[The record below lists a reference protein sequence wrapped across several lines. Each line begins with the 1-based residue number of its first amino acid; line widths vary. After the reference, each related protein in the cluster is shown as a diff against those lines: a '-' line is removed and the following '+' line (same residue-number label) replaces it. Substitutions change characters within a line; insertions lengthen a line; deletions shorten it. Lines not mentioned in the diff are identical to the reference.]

1 MMMPVRARWRALPR
15 ALRWPLL
22 ALITLY
28 AGYVLLGNLLL
39 NTPLGPAALN
49 RSPDKFA
56 MQSGPGLTWWPGR
69 LVLWNVDLQGQST
82 RTNWKVSAQRM
93 SGRIRL
99 LPLLHCQ
106 LLVPELHAR
115 GVHGGMRAAVVA
127 ATQSPAA
134 TQARRAAVA
143 PVKDAAD
150 MPAASASEGTAT
162 ATRNVEKNGDAAA
175 RAASAR
181 NDCNERDAH
190 SEYVVISPVRR
201 RSRQHTTTANRL
213 DPAVRPHRCRSPA
226 GRVGASA
233 AHRR

>member
-56 MQSGPGLTWWPGR
+56 MQSGTGLTWWPGR

-93 SGRIRL
+93 SGGFGYSHCCTANCWCRNCMRVACMAACGPRSSQRRNRLRRRKRGVLRL
-99 LPLLHCQ
+99 L
-106 LLVPELHAR
+106 R
-115 GVHGGMRAAVVA
+115 
-127 ATQSPAA
+127 
-134 TQARRAAVA
+134 
-143 PVKDAAD
+143 
-150 MPAASASEGTAT
+150 
-162 ATRNVEKNGDAAA
+162 
-175 RAASAR
+175 
-181 NDCNERDAH
+181 
-190 SEYVVISPVRR
+190 
-201 RSRQHTTTANRL
+201 
-213 DPAVRPHRCRSPA
+213 
-226 GRVGASA
+226 
-233 AHRR
+233 

>member
-1 MMMPVRARWRALPR
+1 MPSRVRGFQEPAVMMMPVRARWRALPR

-162 ATRNVEKNGDAAA
+162 ATRNVEKTATQPPAQHP
-175 RAASAR
+175 RA
-181 NDCNERDAH
+181 
-190 SEYVVISPVRR
+190 
-201 RSRQHTTTANRL
+201 TTATNAT
-213 DPAVRPHRCRSPA
+213 PT
-226 GRVGASA
+226 ASTS
-233 AHRR
+233 